1 MACLPLVPLLE
12 LGQRPEF
19 GPGCLSPTC
28 APPPL
33 LLPGEGTSPPPPPS
47 PQVGF
52 MSREVGASLAFLL
65 DTTRNSS
72 GAAAKKQT
80 GADRLMVSIGIA
92 HLRRCGDS

>member
-1 MACLPLVPLLE
+1 MARSWSRPLWSRLPFPCYL
-12 LGQRPEF
+12 R
-19 GPGCLSPTC
+19 
-28 APPPL
+28 
-33 LLPGEGTSPPPPPS
+33 PS